1 MKQRTYIALLTAV
14 LGTALITLMGCKTY
28 KSFEFQVNNATQSK
42 HPIRVFLFAEDF
54 GIVQPSQVAT
64 FTTPE
69 FDVSAT
75 ATSPNV
81 EITVTARDE
90 VTGVLS
96 PPKQRRFTLN
106 KVDLFEFTDAD
117 FRR

>member
-1 MKQRTYIALLTAV
+1 MKRRTFIASLAALAGGKLVTLT
-14 LGTALITLMGCKTY
+14 GCKSY
-28 KSFEFQVNNATQSK
+28 QNFEFQVNNATQSK
-42 HPIRVFLFAEDF
+42 HDIRVFLFSDDY
-54 GIVQPSQVAT
+54 GVVHPGQIAT

-69 FDVSAT
+69 FDVSAVAT
-75 ATSPNV
+75 APNV

-96 PPKQRRFTLN
+96 PPKTRRFVPR
-106 KVDLFEFTDAD
+106 KVELFEFTDSD